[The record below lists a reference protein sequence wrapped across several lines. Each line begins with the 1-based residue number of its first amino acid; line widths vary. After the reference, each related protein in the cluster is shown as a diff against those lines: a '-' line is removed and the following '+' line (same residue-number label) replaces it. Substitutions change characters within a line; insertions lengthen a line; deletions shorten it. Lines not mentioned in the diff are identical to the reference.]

1 MTLRAAGRLAGSFR
15 AASRGSS
22 LAYGLTVA
30 EWLWSQIENSGP
42 PASLGGSLFWCGR
55 RSRVTLF
62 GGNLAPVSNFGSTWE
77 WDGGSWTNVE
87 DEGPPAR
94 FFASACEYEDGT
106 AILFG
111 GAIAVNLGDT
121 WQWDG
126 AHWAQ
131 VADIGPYER
140 VSAAMALEPGTDE
153 VYLFGGYS
161 KGVWGSDTWR
171 FQKGLWTQVGDEG
184 TGPVVTKPQ
193 LAWDPL
199 TDRLTLFGSAGG
211 ANRTWVWSD
220 GDWTEVQDFGADAGS
235 VLFSTAHG
243 LVAFHTESLKASLW
257 SGQFWSNIQDMG
269 PSPREDAATAWD
281 PVRDRGVLF
290 GGFPV
295 GGIVGARLGDTWE
308 LAPPV

>member
-1 MTLRAAGRLAGSFR
+1 
-15 AASRGSS
+15 
-22 LAYGLTVA
+22 VA

-42 PASLGGSLFWCGR
+42 PASLGGCLFWCGQ

-62 GGNLAPVSNFGSTWE
+62 GGNLAVGSNLGSTWE
-77 WDGGSWTNVE
+77 WDGGNWTNAE

-94 FFASACEYEDGT
+94 LFPSACEYEDGT

-111 GAIAVNLGDT
+111 GAVAVNLGDT

-126 AHWAQ
+126 AQWTQ
-131 VADIGPYER
+131 VADVGPSER
-140 VSAAMALEPGTDE
+140 YSAAMALEPGTDE
-153 VYLFGGYS
+153 VYLFGGRLTG
-161 KGVWGSDTWR
+161 GVWGSDTWR

-184 TGPVVTKPQ
+184 TGPVVTNPQ

-199 TDRLTLFGSAGG
+199 TDRLTLFGSAVG

-243 LVAFHTESLKASLW
+243 LVAFHTESLKAWLW

-269 PSPREDAATAWD
+269 PSPREDAATGWD

-295 GGIVGARLGDTWE
+295 GGNVGARLGDTWE